1 MKQPGSKLEA
11 LEDRSEQVRDV
22 IGKMPPVIVK
32 WGLGIILCLLVM
44 LFVFSWVIKYPDI
57 ISAKVTITTTNP
69 PVPVIAEADGGILFT
84 IQDQQN
90 VKKGEVLGIIENPAE
105 ADDVFYIKRY
115 LGQVQDYYADKKEF
129 PDMLPQQHLSLGE
142 IQSDFA
148 SFQKIYADYLLYKK
162 KNSLQ
167 SEINHLKR
175 RVGDYRSLLG
185 KQRKIDTLS
194 RKDYDLA
201 ESDFKRNRTLSEGKV
216 ISDRD
221 MEESERKLLEATK
234 TRETQGVNVLSADI
248 RIAEL
253 ESNIAYYELEL
264 MQKMEEYISSI
275 HEIMRKI
282 LAAATSW
289 EHKYVFRSVADG
301 RVSFLNI
308 WKNNQYVKT
317 GDVVMVVTPEQ
328 PPEIIGKASVPVL
341 NSGKVKV
348 GQQINIKLNSHPYYE
363 FGMLTGTVGSIS
375 QVPDN
380 NNFYIVH
387 VLLPKKLETTYKQTI
402 QFSPMLEGTAEIMT
416 DDQRLIERIL
426 YRFKKSVAR

>member
-1 MKQPGSKLEA
+1 MIQPKTKLEA
-11 LEDRSEQVRDV
+11 LEDRSEQVREV

-32 WGLGIILCLLVM
+32 WGLGIILCLVVI

-69 PVPVIAEADGGILFT
+69 PVSVIAEADGRIVFT

-90 VKKGEVLGIIENPAE
+90 VKKGEVLGIIENPATAE
-105 ADDVFYIKRY
+105 DVFYVKRY
-115 LGQVQDYYADKKEF
+115 LEQVQDHYADKKEF
-129 PDMLPQQHLSLGE
+129 PDRLPQQHLSLGE

-148 SFQKIYADYLLYKK
+148 SFQKIYADYLVYKN

-167 SEINHLKR
+167 SEISYLKK
-175 RVGDYRSLLG
+175 RVEDYRSLLG
-185 KQRKIDTLS
+185 KQRKIDTLT
-194 RKDYDLA
+194 RKDYELA
-201 ESDFKRNRTLSEGKV
+201 ESDFKRNRTLNEDKV
-216 ISDRD
+216 ISNRD
-221 MEESERKLLEATK
+221 MEESERKLIEATK
-234 TRETQGVNVLSADI
+234 TRETEGVNVLAADI

-253 ESNIAYYELEL
+253 QSDIAKYEIEL
-264 MQKMEEYISSI
+264 MQKMEEYTSAI

-282 LAAATSW
+282 LAAASAW

-301 RVSFLNI
+301 KISFLNI
-308 WKNNQYVKT
+308 WKNNQYVKK

-328 PPEIIGKASVPVL
+328 PVEIIGKASVPVL

-348 GQQINIKLNSHPYYE
+348 GQRINIKLDSHPYYE

-387 VLLPKKLETTYKQTI
+387 VLLPKKLETTYNQTI
-402 QFSPMLEGTAEIMT
+402 QFSPTLEGTAEILT
-416 DDQRLIERIL
+416 DDQRLIQRIL
-426 YRFKKSVAR
+426 YRFKKTLTR